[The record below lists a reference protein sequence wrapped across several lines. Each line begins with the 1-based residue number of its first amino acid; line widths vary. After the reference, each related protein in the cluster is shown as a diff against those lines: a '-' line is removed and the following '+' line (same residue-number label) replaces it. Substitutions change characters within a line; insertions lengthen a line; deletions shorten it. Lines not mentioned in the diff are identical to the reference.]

1 GGRIYPG
8 MMKRHLDE
16 EMPFMATE
24 NILMYCVRK
33 GKDRQTL
40 HEAIRRH
47 SVDCAHDVKEKGLDN
62 TLLERI
68 ASDPEFDITKEEIE
82 NILATDSFTGAAEI
96 QTEKYLENFVKPVL
110 EKNAHLLG
118 VNAEVRV

>member
-1 GGRIYPG
+1 

-24 NILMYCVRK
+24 NIMMYCVRK

-68 ASDPEFDITKEEIE
+68 VADPEFDITKEEVDI
-82 NILATDSFTGAAEI
+82 ILASDSFTGAAEI
-96 QTEKYLENFVKPVL
+96 QTEKYLAEYVKPIID
-110 EKNAHLLG
+110 KNKDLLG
-118 VNAEVRV
+118 VSAEVRV